1 MQVFMVGGAVRDTLM
16 GLPVRDRDFVVVG
29 STPQTML
36 NLGFRQ
42 VGADFPVFLH
52 PDTGEEYALARTER
66 KTGAGYRGFVCD
78 ASEQVTLEEDLGR
91 RDLTINAMA
100 QTLEGHLVDPHCGKL
115 DLERK
120 VLRHVRAAS
129 FVEDP
134 VRVLRLARFAARYP
148 DFRVEHDTMALCR
161 TMAQAGELDHLVAER
176 VWQELAKG
184 LMEDKPSRMFE
195 VLLACGALEAIL
207 PELARL
213 SGVPQ
218 PAAHH
223 PEIDTF
229 KHVMMVLDEAARR
242 QYSLE
247 VRFAALMHDLGKG
260 VTDPAKWPQHMGHE
274 ELGEALVAKV
284 CARLKVPGPCRD
296 LARLACVEHTRV
308 HRAEEL
314 NAKSFVQLFYRLDAF
329 RKERQ
334 LTGLLQV
341 CLCDALGR
349 KGFEDRPYPQVDRVR
364 AALTAAQSVNAGEVA
379 KQCKEARLI
388 PERIHAARV
397 GAVRAALKTV

>member
-1 MQVFMVGGAVRDTLM
+1 MNVFLVGGAVRDTLL

-29 STPQTML
+29 STPETML
-36 NLGFRQ
+36 ALGFRQ

-66 KTGAGYRGFVCD
+66 KTGTGYRGFVCD
-78 ASEQVTLEEDLGR
+78 ASEHVTLEEDLGR

-100 QTLEGHLVDPHCGKL
+100 QASDGRVIDPFCGKL
-115 DLERK
+115 DLEHK
-120 VLRHVRAAS
+120 VLRHVTAAA

-161 TMAQAGELDHLVAER
+161 TMADAGELDHLVAER

-184 LMEDKPSRMFE
+184 LMEAKPSRMFE
-195 VLLACGALEAIL
+195 VLLACGALAVIL

-218 PAAHH
+218 PELHH

-229 KHVMMVLDEAARR
+229 THVMMVVDEAARR

-247 VRFAALMHDLGKG
+247 VRFAALLHDLGKG

-274 ELGEALVAKV
+274 ALGESLMEAV
-284 CARLKVPGPCRD
+284 CARWKVPSPCRT
-296 LARLACVEHTRV
+296 LARLACVEHTHV
-308 HRAEEL
+308 HRADEL
-314 NAKSFVQLFYRLDAF
+314 NARSFVQFFKRVDAF
-329 RKERQ
+329 RREELLER
-334 LTGLLQV
+334 LLQV
-341 CLCDALGR
+341 CECDARGR
-349 KGFEDRPYPQVDRVR
+349 KGFEDRPYPQADRVR
-364 AALTAAQSVNAGEVA
+364 AALTAAQAVNAGDLA
-379 KQCKEARLI
+379 KQCKEPRLI

-397 GAVRAALKTV
+397 AAVRASLKS